1 MNHTIPYGVYSSSNR
16 ELVITRQFVFELYN
30 LDNDILGAALYIG
43 DSTEH
48 KLIGICE
55 RYQSEA
61 ATGYAFIN
69 SLGEASGNNFKLKQR
84 LNRSFQTV
92 DLSAYLRKDIICLA
106 APDRYMPTVSEDEMF
121 FTMNTN
127 KLEFVFLLRNKDEN
141 IYCGASVTVS
151 CDKGLFGGRQYFRI
165 RNYQDNSEPYCGFY
179 SFLGEDVIIPDVDS
193 SNFHTGSC

>member
-1 MNHTIPYGVYSSSNR
+1 MPTV
-16 ELVITRQFVFELYN
+16 
-30 LDNDILGAALYIG
+30 
-43 DSTEH
+43 
-48 KLIGICE
+48 
-55 RYQSEA
+55 SEA
-61 ATGYAFIN
+61 GIAKCLKLWK
-69 SLGEASGNNFKLKQR
+69 LGNMLK
-84 LNRSFQTV
+84 
-92 DLSAYLRKDIICLA
+92 
-106 APDRYMPTVSEDEMF
+106 VSEDEMF

-193 SNFHTGSC
+193 SNFHTGSCSIKDQGIFWSVKSYSEDVIILQGCGDDEYTYCRNLIMNERFESTE